1 MLTDMQEGGKVL
13 KENGGV
19 HLEIAGVWS
28 YLEVQQAY
36 GGVGMHV

>member
-1 MLTDMQEGGKVL
+1 MLTDMQEGVEMQ

-19 HLEIAGVWS
+19 HLENAGVWS

-36 GGVGMHV
+36 GGVGI